1 MSPTRRLLG
10 WFRPYRGRL
19 ALALGLML
27 VHSAVP
33 GALVLLVERVLDDVL
48 IARDEVALRT
58 VPLALV
64 GLYALNGV
72 LGFARGM
79 LTRSVA
85 WAVVTRMRSALFA
98 ALLLQDLA
106 WHQKAANGA
115 LLARLTQDVDNV
127 QYGVSGIV
135 TAVQKPVTLLVL
147 LGAAFTLDP
156 VLTGIAVVVL
166 PLVAWPIRAFGR
178 RVRTATTEG
187 LDSMAALSGVAGESL
202 EGIRA
207 VQRLGA
213 EPARRAA
220 FDEENERHRALRMR
234 AFAARL
240 LPSPVVELIAA
251 LGAAVVL
258 WVGGQRVMDGTAEPG
273 ELIAFV
279 LALTLVNA
287 PLKGLAEINTLI
299 QRALAGAEAVFA
311 VLDRAPAV
319 PDTGTVQLDTTTA
332 GLAFEDVHFDYGQGP
347 VLNGIDLQ
355 IAPGTVVA
363 VVGASGAGKSTL
375 AALVSRLHDA
385 TAGRVRVAGE
395 DVRDLTLGSLRR
407 HVAVVSQE
415 PFLFDASV
423 AENIR
428 MGRPDASQAD
438 IEMAARVADAHD
450 FVSALPHGYDTRV
463 DGQGLRLSGGQR
475 QRICIARAVLR
486 DAPVLVLDEATSA
499 LDAGSEAAVQ
509 GALERAMAG
518 RTVLVIAHRLSTVRG
533 ADEIVVL
540 EGGRIVERGDHGTLM
555 DACGA
560 YAALVRHQQVPADTE
575 PLGATSQAER

>member
-1 MSPTRRLLG
+1 MSPTRRLLR

-19 ALALGLML
+19 GIALVLML
-27 VHSAVP
+27 IHSAVP

-48 IARDEVALRT
+48 IARDEAALRT
-58 VPLALV
+58 VPLALI
-64 GLYALNGV
+64 GLYALNGL

-85 WAVVTRMRSALFA
+85 WDVVTRMRSALFT
-98 ALLLQDLA
+98 ALLRQDVA
-106 WHQKAANGA
+106 WHQRAANGA

-135 TAVQKPVTLLVL
+135 TAVQKPVTLVVL

-156 VLTGIAVVVL
+156 VLTGLAVVVL
-166 PLVAWPIRAFGR
+166 PLVAWPIRVFGR
-178 RVRTATTEG
+178 RVRQATAQG
-187 LDSMAALSGVAGESL
+187 LDSMATLSGVAGETL

-207 VQRLGA
+207 VKRMGA
-213 EPARRAA
+213 ESTQQAA
-220 FDEENERHRALRMR
+220 FDAENERHRVLRMR

-240 LPSPVVELIAA
+240 LPSPIVELIAA

-258 WVGGQRVMDGTAEPG
+258 WVGGQRVMEGASEPG
-273 ELIAFV
+273 DLIAFI

-287 PLKGLAEINTLI
+287 PLKGLAEINTLV
-299 QRALAGAEAVFA
+299 QRALAGAQAVFT

-319 PDTGTVQLDTTTA
+319 PDEGTVVLDA
-332 GLAFEDVHFDYGQGP
+332 DHASLVFEGLHFDYGQGP
-347 VLNGIDLQ
+347 VLRGIDLE
-355 IAPGTVVA
+355 IPAGRVVA

-385 TAGRVRVAGE
+385 SAGRICIAGH
-395 DVRDLTLGSLRR
+395 DVQELTLDSLRS

-415 PFLFDASV
+415 PFLFDTTV

-428 MGRPDASQAD
+428 LGRPGAKRAD
-438 IEMAARVADAHD
+438 IESAARVANAHA
-450 FVSALPHGYDTRV
+450 FVSALPKGYDTRV

-486 DAPVLVLDEATSA
+486 DAPILVLDEATSA
-499 LDAGSEAAVQ
+499 LDAESEAAVQ
-509 GALERAMAG
+509 HALDQAMAG
-518 RTVLVIAHRLSTVRG
+518 RTVLVIAHRLSTIRG
-533 ADEIVVL
+533 AHQIVVVD
-540 EGGRIVERGDHGTLM
+540 EGRIVERGTHDTLM
-555 DACGA
+555 AGNGA
-560 YAALVRHQQVPADTE
+560 YAALVRRQQGDPGPMAGGR
-575 PLGATSQAER
+575 P

>member
-1 MSPTRRLLG
+1 VSPTRRLLG
-10 WFRPYRGRL
+10 WFAPHKGKL
-19 ALALGLML
+19 ALALVLML

-48 IARDEVALRT
+48 IARDEAALRT
-58 VPLALV
+58 VPLALI
-64 GLYALNGV
+64 GLYALNGL

-85 WAVVTRMRSALFA
+85 WAVVTRMRGALFA
-98 ALLLQDLA
+98 ALLGQDVA
-106 WHQKAANGA
+106 WHQKQANGA

-147 LGAAFTLDP
+147 LGAALTLDP
-156 VLTGIAVVVL
+156 VLTALAVVVL
-166 PLVAWPIRAFGR
+166 PLVAWPIRVFGR
-178 RVRTATTEG
+178 RVRRATADG
-187 LDSMAALSGVAGESL
+187 LDSMAALSGVAGETL

-207 VQRLGA
+207 VQRLGV
-213 EPARRAA
+213 EPARQAA
-220 FDEENERHRALRMR
+220 FDAENETHRGLRMR

-258 WVGGQRVMDGTAEPG
+258 WVGGQRVMDGHAEPG
-273 ELIAFV
+273 ELIAFI

-287 PLKGLAEINTLI
+287 PLKGLAEINTLL
-299 QRALAGAEAVFA
+299 QRALAGAQAVFA

-319 PDTGTVQLDTTTA
+319 PDTGTTVLQTRSAD
-332 GLAFEDVHFDYGQGP
+332 LAFEALRFDYGQGE
-347 VLNGIDLQ
+347 VLRGIDLRVP
-355 IAPGTVVA
+355 AGRVVA

-375 AALVSRLHDA
+375 ASLVSRLHDA
-385 TAGRVRVAGE
+385 TGGAVRVAGH
-395 DVRDLTLGSLRR
+395 DVRDLTLESLRR

-415 PFLFDASV
+415 PFLFDTSV

-428 MGRPDASQAD
+428 MGRPGARDEEVEA
-438 IEMAARVADAHD
+438 AARVADAHG
-450 FVSALPHGYDTRV
+450 FVSALPEGYGTRV

-486 DAPVLVLDEATSA
+486 DAPILVLDEATSA
-499 LDAGSEAAVQ
+499 LDAESEAAVQ
-509 GALERAMAG
+509 AALERAMEG

-540 EGGRIVERGDHGTLM
+540 DDGQVVERGSHAALM
-555 DACGA
+555 AADGA
-560 YAALVRHQQVPADTE
+560 YAALVRRQQGDGP
-575 PLGATSQAER
+575 PLRVVGP